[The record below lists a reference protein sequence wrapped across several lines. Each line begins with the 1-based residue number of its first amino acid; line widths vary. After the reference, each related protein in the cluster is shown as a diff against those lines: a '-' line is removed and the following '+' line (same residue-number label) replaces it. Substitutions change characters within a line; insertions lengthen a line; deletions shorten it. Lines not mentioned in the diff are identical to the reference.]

1 MKRALFIL
9 LGILFFANTQA
20 QHPFIEE
27 FKAEQIAGGVFL
39 QWTLKAGSICKG
51 IQIEREKEKSGEYI
65 EIGAIEGVCGDVS
78 EPVSYTFLDTSPL
91 LGETNTYRLGLGGF
105 GSTGSI
111 QLFAHDFAQEEYA
124 LIQDIS
130 GQYISLLPRRPVN
143 GRTFI
148 IYSIDGREQ
157 AMDIL
162 QASEE
167 TQVDISNLNLGIYVI
182 QVLDGDSSVFSS
194 VFLKWQ

>member
-1 MKRALFIL
+1 MKRSLIFL
-9 LGILFFANTQA
+9 LGILLCAFTQA
-20 QHPFIEE
+20 QHPFIDE

-51 IQIEREKEKSGEYI
+51 IQIEREKETSGEFVQ
-65 EIGAIEGVCGDVS
+65 IGAIEGVCGDVA
-78 EPVSYTFLDTSPL
+78 EPVSYSFLDTSPQ

-105 GSTGSI
+105 GSTGII
-111 QLFAHDFAQEEYA
+111 QIFAHDFAQKEYA

-130 GQYISLLPRRPVN
+130 GQYISLLPRRPAS

-157 AMDIL
+157 AMDFL
-162 QASEE
+162 QTLEE
-167 TQVDISNLNLGIYVI
+167 TQVDISNLTLGIYVI
-182 QVLDGDSSVFSS
+182 QVLDGESSVFSS